1 MMLKSGDDG
10 DEIEDYSQHLAY
22 RLVKRFFPI
31 WPKLSGHAFLLTQK
45 EVDAELAKPENNDV
59 TVGRVK
65 KRPICDAA
73 YAVCGGRGTL

>member
-45 EVDAELAKPENNDV
+45 EWMQSWLSPK
-59 TVGRVK
+59 TTMSLWVG
-65 KRPICDAA
+65 
-73 YAVCGGRGTL
+73 